1 MRETQFSIQIG
12 NKIREERKRKGM
24 RQAELAKRCGITSAT
39 LSNIESGKT
48 DCRMSIVGRLMD
60 ILNANLVFVTKQDV
74 VFPLE
79 RT

>member
-1 MRETQFSIQIG
+1 M
-12 NKIREERKRKGM
+12 GM
-24 RQAELAKRCGITSAT
+24 RQAELAKECGITSAT

-60 ILNANLVFVTKQDV
+60 KLNANLVFVTKQDV
-74 VFPLE
+74 VFPSE